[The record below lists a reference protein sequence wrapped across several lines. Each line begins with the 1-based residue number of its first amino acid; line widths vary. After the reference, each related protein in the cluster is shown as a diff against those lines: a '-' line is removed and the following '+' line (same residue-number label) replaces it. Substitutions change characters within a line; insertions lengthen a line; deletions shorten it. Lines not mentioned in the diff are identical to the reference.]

1 VVIHAVKSTEDV
13 IFLLKKYPKVKGEIH
28 GFSGSEEQAQLLT
41 RMGFYLG
48 FGMQITNQKSTRI
61 RQIAKNCPLEFI
73 LIETDDHTNPDDLS
87 LVAQTIADLKQT
99 SVENVI
105 TQCDNNAINLFN
117 LE

>member
-1 VVIHAVKSTEDV
+1 
-13 IFLLKKYPKVKGEIH
+13 
-28 GFSGSEEQAQLLT
+28 
-41 RMGFYLG
+41 
-48 FGMQITNQKSTRI
+48 MQITNQKSTRI

-87 LVAQTIADLKQT
+87 LVAQIIADLKQT

-105 TQCDNNAINLFN
+105 TQCDNNAIKLFN

>member
-1 VVIHAVKSTEDV
+1 
-13 IFLLKKYPKVKGEIH
+13 
-28 GFSGSEEQAQLLT
+28 
-41 RMGFYLG
+41 MGFYLG

-87 LVAQTIADLKQT
+87 LVAQIIADLKQT

>member
-1 VVIHAVKSTEDV
+1 
-13 IFLLKKYPKVKGEIH
+13 H

-105 TQCDNNAINLFN
+105 TQCDNNAIKLFN